1 MKKLVSVIKG
11 KYKLQILLNEFDRD
25 DTGLNVKM
33 IGDEIIYDISFGYIS
48 GFFEKKIKLNIE
60 PGIYLYNKN
69 NLFLETMKE
78 WKKAIYDENQKQ
90 YIIVGENSFLLV
102 LSEWKVEIN
111 KVINRR
117 KTDSKDYKSDG

>member
-11 KYKLQILLNEFDRD
+11 KYKLQIQLNEFDRD

-69 NLFLETMKE
+69 NLFFRNYERME
-78 WKKAIYDENQKQ
+78 
-90 YIIVGENSFLLV
+90 
-102 LSEWKVEIN
+102 
-111 KVINRR
+111 
-117 KTDSKDYKSDG
+117 KSNL

>member
-11 KYKLQILLNEFDRD
+11 KYKLQIQLNEFDRD

-117 KTDSKDYKSDG
+117 KME

>member
-1 MKKLVSVIKG
+1 
-11 KYKLQILLNEFDRD
+11 
-25 DTGLNVKM
+25 
-33 IGDEIIYDISFGYIS
+33 
-48 GFFEKKIKLNIE
+48 
-60 PGIYLYNKN
+60 
-69 NLFLETMKE
+69 MKE

-117 KTDSKDYKSDG
+117 KME

>member
-11 KYKLQILLNEFDRD
+11 KYKLQIQLNEFDRD